1 MLQYSCAVNIS
12 FVRTVFQN
20 GQFVAFC
27 FSFCFSINDVLVVAF
42 LMWIG
47 LSKEFVNSVLFYSW
61 L

>member
-1 MLQYSCAVNIS
+1 MVSLLHSVS
-12 FVRTVFQN
+12 HFV
-20 GQFVAFC
+20 
-27 FSFCFSINDVLVVAF
+27 FSINDVLVVAF